1 MKRSNSVLL
10 IILTILT
17 VACQPQVD
25 RFTLNGQVVEA
36 DGKTLY
42 LDRIALD
49 KVEVLDSVKLDA
61 EGMFSFNP
69 VAPEECFDFYRLR
82 IDNKVVNLIID
93 STETVTVTASLPVMQ
108 IAYNVEGSENCSR
121 LKDLVMRQIG
131 FLQDLRRVSSQYHSP
146 DRTILQQ
153 QINEMVDVFK
163 SDIMT
168 EFILP
173 SPGSPCAYYA
183 LFMSI
188 NGQLLFNPQSER
200 QDAKCFAAVATQMD
214 MLYPDA
220 VRTAHLHNVALKG
233 MVKTSPSRNNVSPE
247 AIQQF
252 ENMVEEI
259 GLIDIELPDYNEKV
273 QKLSDQEGKV
283 ILLDFTVYKAN
294 YSPNYILMLKNLYN
308 KYADQG
314 FTIYQISFDSD
325 KSFWLNTATNL
336 PWVCVYDES
345 GVYSQNLKS
354 YNVTQL
360 PAVFLIDRD
369 GNIVDRPEKTDELDE
384 KIARL
389 LE

>member
-69 VAPEECFDFYRLR
+69 VAPGECFDFYRLR

-259 GLIDIELPDYNEKV
+259 GLIDIELSDYNGKV